1 MPLLFGAIKSLKPEL
16 GLNSSITGVGGG
28 GVGWGNVGFI
38 INYMGG
44 GKNMG
49 L

>member
-1 MPLLFGAIKSLKPEL
+1 MLLLFGAIKSLKPEL
-16 GLNSSITGVGGG
+16 GLNSSITGAGGG
-28 GVGWGNVGFI
+28 GGGGNVGFI